1 MLIRLFGYTFHL
13 IGVEIGVENLTPIRE
28 IISDFYVDFK
38 MFNMMYLACTLDDIV
53 EIVPED
59 NK

>member
-13 IGVEIGVENLTPIRE
+13 IGVGIGVENLTPKRE

>member
-1 MLIRLFGYTFHL
+1 MLIRLFGYTFYL
-13 IGVEIGVENLTPIRE
+13 IGVGIGVENLTPIRE
-28 IISDFYVDFK
+28 IISDFYIDFK